1 MNLALYLTPK
11 GSVTC
16 LDADATVREAIE
28 RMEEGGY
35 TAVPVV
41 DRDACYVGTL
51 TEGDLLR
58 YVLSGEDIDQMRVMD
73 VPTRAENRAVSVV
86 ATVDTIVEVAMDQN
100 FVPVVDSRGVLMGI
114 VTRRTILTVCY
125 GRVGASS

>member
-1 MNLALYLTPK
+1 M
-11 GSVTC
+11 SV
-16 LDADATVREAIE
+16 IS
-28 RMEEGGY
+28 
-35 TAVPVV
+35 
-41 DRDACYVGTL
+41 L

-58 YVLSGEDIDQMRVMD
+58 FVLSGEDIDETRVID
-73 VPTRAENRAVSVV
+73 VPMRDENRAVPVV
-86 ATVDTIVEVAMDQN
+86 ANLDAIVEVALDQN

>member
-1 MNLALYLTPK
+1 MKPLTTTFRLLTPLALLGVAHAQSPIPVFSIGWNGPTISLPDSFTGTP
-11 GSVTC
+11 
-16 LDADATVREAIE
+16 I
-28 RMEEGGY
+28 
-35 TAVPVV
+35 
-41 DRDACYVGTL
+41 

-58 YVLSGEDIDQMRVMD
+58 FVLSGEDIDETRVID
-73 VPTRAENRAVSVV
+73 VPMRDENRAVPVV
-86 ATVDTIVEVAMDQN
+86 ANLDAIVEVALDQN

>member
-11 GSVTC
+11 TSVQC
-16 LDADATVREAIE
+16 LDGDVSVREGIL

-58 YVLSGEDIDQMRVMD
+58 FVLSGEDIDETRVID
-73 VPTRAENRAVSVV
+73 VPMRDENRAVPVV
-86 ATVDTIVEVAMDQN
+86 ANLDAIVEVALDQN